1 MKGEVHCETAQIGA
15 LRAAIVAGHVDT
27 TTLLLRLGAPVNKGE
42 NEKPIHVASQLG
54 RKEIVSL
61 LLQYG
66 AILTSRTYSGNR
78 ALHLAS
84 ENGHLSLVKYL
95 VEEHTDFV
103 NDLNFENETPL
114 HFAA

>member
-42 NEKPIHVASQLG
+42 YEKPIHVASQLG

-61 LLQYG
+61 LLQFG